1 VNDYI
6 QGSICAASFL
16 TTLKQNKM
24 ALDRKTPFN
33 VSFYDHEEQKIQNWA
48 FKGSSRLALL
58 VHTITSQ
65 KDKIEVNNIN
75 KEEIIKSAL
84 DYIIHDLK
92 KFLETPYTTE
102 DNV

>member
-1 VNDYI
+1 
-6 QGSICAASFL
+6 
-16 TTLKQNKM
+16 M

-33 VSFYDHEEQKIQNWA
+33 VVFYDHEQNQINSWQ

-58 VHTITSQ
+58 VYTITTQ
-65 KDKIEVNNIN
+65 KDKIEANNIN
-75 KEEIIKSAL
+75 KEEEIKKAL

>member
-1 VNDYI
+1 
-6 QGSICAASFL
+6 
-16 TTLKQNKM
+16 M

-58 VHTITSQ
+58 VNTITSQ
-65 KDKIEVNNIN
+65 KDKIEANNIN
-75 KEEIIKSAL
+75 KEEEIKKAL
-84 DYIIHDLK
+84 DYINYDLK
-92 KFLETPYTTE
+92 KFLETPYTTD